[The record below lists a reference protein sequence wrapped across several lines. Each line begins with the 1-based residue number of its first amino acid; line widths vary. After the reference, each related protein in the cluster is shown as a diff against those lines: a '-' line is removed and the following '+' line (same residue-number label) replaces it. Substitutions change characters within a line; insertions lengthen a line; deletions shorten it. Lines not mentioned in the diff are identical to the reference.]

1 MKLRIFFNNATNIS
15 PTSTEITSAIFRT
28 TFTPEKLEPLIHEEA
43 T

>member
-1 MKLRIFFNNATNIS
+1 MKLGIFVNNATNIS

-28 TFTPEKLEPLIHEEA
+28 TFTPEKFEIVIHEGA